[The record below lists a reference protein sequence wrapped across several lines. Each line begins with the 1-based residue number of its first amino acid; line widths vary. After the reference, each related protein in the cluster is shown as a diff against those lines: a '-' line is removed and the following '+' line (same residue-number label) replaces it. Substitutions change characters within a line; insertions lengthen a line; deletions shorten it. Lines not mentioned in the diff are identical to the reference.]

1 MRAHSDGMKKI
12 EKNAAV
18 IVVATAMSVQPLR
31 GSSRPIEISRFMA
44 RLWIRGNDLVA
55 SRSSIKILNSILRRS
70 FVDARSMKCRYVR
83 DKFIKCVRW
92 REPYGSIQL
101 ISSGI
106 IIVDVY
112 ACLIDRGLNKGRKSC
127 ASSDTR
133 FSSLMQ
139 FYWKAK
145 HWRSPYK
152 TINLTKFIARSR
164 Q

>member
-1 MRAHSDGMKKI
+1 MRARSNGIKTI

-18 IVVATAMSVQPLR
+18 IVVATAMTEKPPR
-31 GSSRPIEISRFMA
+31 GSSRSIEISRFMV
-44 RLWIRGNDLVA
+44 RLRIRGNDLVA

-70 FVDARSMKCRYVR
+70 FVDARSMKRRYVR
-83 DKFIKCVRW
+83 DKFIKCARW

-101 ISSGI
+101 ISCGI
-106 IIVDVY
+106 IIAVDVY
-112 ACLIDRGLNKGRKSC
+112 ACLIERGRNKGRKSH

-139 FYWKAK
+139 FYGKAE
-145 HWRSPYK
+145 